1 MNGIRQKLPKVYYQQ
16 MKDETTKAS
25 VISVTDSTYGGI
37 ESDAT
42 PLIIVVSDCII
53 PERTGVEFSGKSKY
67 PISFTKIS
75 LYSFFLMS

>member
-1 MNGIRQKLPKVYYQQ
+1 MGGISRKLPKVYCQQ
-16 MKDETTKAS
+16 MKAETIKAALIS
-25 VISVTDSTYGGI
+25 VIDSTYGGI

-42 PLIIVVSDCII
+42 PLIMVVSDCIT

-67 PISFTKIS
+67 PMSLTKIS